1 MKKETT
7 IKNYT
12 RIAMQ
17 IYFFAAS
24 LVLSASVLA
33 QITSLTSIK
42 NFNTAFDEQN
52 AVFSA
57 DGQSAYF
64 TIANH
69 PQNTGGTRDPGDIW
83 VSKLL
88 DGQWT
93 TPVHGGSLLNDAGYN
108 GVAGFSIGGDQMFL
122 LSHYNSAGLAKTQGL
137 SVSRKNGDGWSKPE
151 NISIPYFQNKSAI
164 VSGYVTPQ
172 GDAFVYSAETY
183 GSYGVED
190 IFVSLRDTNGSWT
203 APKNLGANINT
214 PFQELSPTLSPDGR
228 TLYFSTNGRK
238 GLGSFDIY
246 SSTRLDDTWT
256 KWSEPKNLGSQV
268 NTEGR
273 DLYFRTYA
281 SSAMATYTSTVNSD
295 GYGDVKI
302 YVSEELKVDDN
313 PLVVIP
319 DVSNE
324 EIVNEPETGV
334 KLHGKINDAKT
345 GEPVIAAISFVQDGE
360 EKNIQSGTSGY
371 EIRIAP
377 PSAYTV
383 RITAPGYISR
393 MERLNV
399 DADASPALEM
409 NWQLQPAERGT
420 TVNLQ
425 SVLFEQSKANLLPDS
440 YSELDLVV
448 SFLQS
453 NPDVAIE
460 LSGHTD
466 NRGVHRDNVKLSQ
479 DRVETVKEYL
489 VAQGI
494 DGKRISGKGYGG
506 TKPIANNDNEETRKL
521 NRRVE
526 FTIK

>member
-1 MKKETT
+1 MRETT
-7 IKNYT
+7 IKKYIRFT
-12 RIAMQ
+12 MRT
-17 IYFFAAS
+17 YFFAVS
-24 LVLSASVLA
+24 LVLSVSVFA

-42 NFNTAFDEQN
+42 NFNTPFDEQN
-52 AVFSA
+52 AVFST
-57 DGQSAYF
+57 DGLAAYF

-69 PQNTGGTRDPGDIW
+69 PQNIGGKRDPGDIW
-83 VSKLL
+83 VSQLL

-93 TPVHGGSLLNDAGYN
+93 LPVHGGNLLNDAGYN
-108 GVAGFSIGGDQMFL
+108 GVAGFSRAGDQMFL
-122 LSHYNSAGLAKTQGL
+122 LSHYGNSGLAKTQGL
-137 SVSRKNGDGWSKPE
+137 SVSRRSGSGWSKPE
-151 NISIPYFQNKSAI
+151 NISIPYFQNKSTI
-164 VSGYVTPQ
+164 VSGYVTPD
-172 GDAFVYSAETY
+172 GSAFVYSAETY

-190 IFVSLRDTNGSWT
+190 VFVSLRAPDGNWT

-214 PFQELSPTLSPDGR
+214 TYQELCPSLSPDGK

-246 SSTRLDDTWT
+246 SATRLDDTWT

-281 SSAMATYTSTVNSD
+281 DSPMATYTSTVNSD
-295 GYGDVKI
+295 GYGDVKL
-302 YVSEELKVDDN
+302 YVSEELKVEDK
-313 PLVVIP
+313 PVVVVEP
-319 DVSNE
+319 TEPKVEEDVD
-324 EIVNEPETGV
+324 GV
-334 KLHGKINDAKT
+334 KLFGKISNAKT
-345 GEPVIAAISFVQDGE
+345 GEPVNATLSFVNGGE
-360 EKNIQSGTSGY
+360 EKKIQSGTSGY
-371 EIRIAP
+371 EMQVSP
-377 PSAYTV
+377 PTVYTI

-393 MERLNV
+393 MENLNV
-399 DADASPALEM
+399 EENLSQPMEM
-409 NWQLQPAERGT
+409 NWNLQPAERGT

-425 SVLFEQSKANLLPDS
+425 SVLFEQSKATLLPGS
-440 YSELDLVV
+440 FSELDLVV
-448 SFLQS
+448 NFLQS
-453 NPDVAIE
+453 NPDVNIE

-489 VAQGI
+489 VSQGI
-494 DGKRISGKGYGG
+494 DTKRISGKGYGG